1 MIIYFSQLD
10 ISGCLNVTD
19 EGLMALAQ
27 LPHLTSLNIS
37 YLCNVSTGT
46 MQDMTSIEFCTC
58 FTQLV

>member
-1 MIIYFSQLD
+1 MD

-58 FTQLV
+58 FTQLF